1 MQMDATLFLFSV
13 GKQSYTVK
21 LVTAMFV
28 VQLFFFK
35 AAEVLRGGRGLRG
48 RLCLSYKQK
57 AQNYQVGF
65 SFNHKTIRF

>member
-28 VQLFFFK
+28 VQLFLKQQKFSEVGEDSEEGCAYPTNKKTTLKNSKLSSRFF
-35 AAEVLRGGRGLRG
+35 L
-48 RLCLSYKQK
+48 
-57 AQNYQVGF
+57 
-65 SFNHKTIRF
+65 

>member
-28 VQLFFFK
+28 VQLFFK

-48 RLCLSYKQK
+48 RLWLSYKQK
-57 AQNYQVGF
+57 DDVE
-65 SFNHKTIRF
+65 KLKIIK